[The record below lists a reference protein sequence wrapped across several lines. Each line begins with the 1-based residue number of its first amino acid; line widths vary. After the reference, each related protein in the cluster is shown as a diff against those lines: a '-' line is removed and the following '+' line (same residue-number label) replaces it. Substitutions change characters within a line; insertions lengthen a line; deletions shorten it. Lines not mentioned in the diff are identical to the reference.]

1 MVDRAVRHVHAL
13 VPALLL
19 AALLAGCADDLGSV
33 ARHHG
38 VATPAIVRL
47 TDTFAVAAP
56 RTGDGVEVVAFTGI
70 GDRWS
75 AEIMAYDSGGE
86 VTARLVTM
94 GGATGQEWN
103 SFLFGTAPPASSR
116 IVVDGLAGTGG
127 QVAGGAWVIALRER
141 DLSPH
146 HLRWSVLDA
155 LGDVIASG
163 TGITP

>member
-1 MVDRAVRHVHAL
+1 MAT
-13 VPALLL
+13 LLG
-19 AALLAGCADDLGSV
+19 GCADDLGSV
-33 ARHHG
+33 ARQHG

-47 TDTFAVAAP
+47 SDEFAVAA
-56 RTGDGVEVVAFTGI
+56 RRAGDGVEVVAFTGL

-75 AEIMAYDSGGE
+75 AEIIAFDSGGE

-94 GGATGQEWN
+94 GGTSGQEWN
-103 SFLFGTAPPASSR
+103 SFFFGTAPDAASR
-116 IVVDGLAGTGG
+116 VVVDGFAGTGG
-127 QVAGGAWVIALRER
+127 QVADTAWVVAFRER

-146 HLRWSVLDA
+146 RLHWTVLDA